1 MSALFSGLFDS
12 ATRAAFDEERKKLT
26 RATDDA
32 KRRLSVAQEKI
43 LELESRVIGVPR
55 NEVETIEAL
64 TTESARRTLAVNAGV
79 FGAINHI
86 TESEAA

>member
-1 MSALFSGLFDS
+1 M
-12 ATRAAFDEERKKLT
+12 
-26 RATDDA
+26 
-32 KRRLSVAQEKI
+32 AQEKI